1 MKDYINGC
9 YTKYGT
15 KPLNAFE
22 IKFTGQIGKY
32 YYVAGENVDGLGV
45 DVYADPNRRNLL
57 FMEHSIIMFG
67 NLDDKTMKAH
77 FEKAVINRLL
87 EMELI

>member
-1 MKDYINGC
+1 M
-9 YTKYGT
+9 
-15 KPLNAFE
+15 A
-22 IKFTGQIGKY
+22 GK
-32 YYVAGENVDGLGV
+32 NVDSLGV
-45 DVYADPNRRNLL
+45 DVYADSNRRNLL
-57 FMEHSIIMFG
+57 FIEHGIIMFG

>member
-9 YTKYGT
+9 YTKNGT

-32 YYVAGENVDGLGV
+32 YYVAGENVDDLG
-45 DVYADPNRRNLL
+45 
-57 FMEHSIIMFG
+57 S
-67 NLDDKTMKAH
+67 
-77 FEKAVINRLL
+77 
-87 EMELI
+87 